1 VIRHEGRRPASAGLL
16 PFKSMDAFQLI
27 VRDIPESW
35 RQLQKRD
42 YTGVSRASRSLTWA
56 GVPSPQLGSGLSDA
70 APRPTVG
77 FSPRQT
83 AYRARHMRI
92 LVTGASGVLGRVTVP
107 LLRDRG
113 HQLRCRR
120 RPNSTCST
128 RSRYGRHSATSTRCC
143 IWPATFRPPIA
154 GAFPVPGTRTT
165 DYETRRPDCS
175 LTAPYLPIR
184 RSSWCPRSRSSIRQ
198 AQPMSPRRW
207 QTCLSLR
214 SALEAENHLRRFND
228 AGRRGVRVAPW
239 FALWTGSRVAHAQ
252 RPLRRSP
259 HTEDAGSALVAALSC
274 PGGVYDVCDDTDPA
288 SHDRFTEATAGAHDR
303 GDRQPS
309 P

>member
-1 VIRHEGRRPASAGLL
+1 
-16 PFKSMDAFQLI
+16 MDAFQLI

-207 QTCLSLR
+207 QTCLTVCAPR
-214 SALEAENHLRRFND
+214 SRLKTTFAASTMRDVAASRCALVCFMDRKPRRSRPAAATTFTAHRRCRECARGRTLMPWRRLRR
-228 AGRRGVRVAPW
+228 
-239 FALWTGSRVAHAQ
+239 
-252 RPLRRSP
+252 LR
-259 HTEDAGSALVAALSC
+259 
-274 PGGVYDVCDDTDPA
+274 
-288 SHDRFTEATAGAHDR
+288 
-303 GDRQPS
+303 
-309 P
+309 

>member
-1 VIRHEGRRPASAGLL
+1 MPSPSELDLFDAEQVRQALRDIDAVLHLASHIPTADRRRLPGAWDANDRLRDEATRLLVDGALSA
-16 PFKSMDAFQLI
+16 DTALI
-27 VRDIPESW
+27 V
-35 RQLQKRD
+35 
-42 YTGVSRASRSLTWA
+42 V
-56 GVPSPQLGSGLSDA
+56 
-70 APRPTVG
+70 PTVAFVYPPG
-77 FSPRQT
+77 PADEST
-83 AYRARHMRI
+83 
-92 LVTGASGVLGRVTVP
+92 P
-107 LLRDRG
+107 LADVADR
-113 HQLRCRR
+113 
-120 RPNSTCST
+120 
-128 RSRYGRHSATSTRCC
+128 
-143 IWPATFRPPIA
+143 
-154 GAFPVPGTRTT
+154 
-165 DYETRRPDCS
+165 
-175 LTAPYLPIR
+175 
-184 RSSWCPRSRSSIRQ
+184 
-198 AQPMSPRRW
+198 
-207 QTCLSLR
+207 LR